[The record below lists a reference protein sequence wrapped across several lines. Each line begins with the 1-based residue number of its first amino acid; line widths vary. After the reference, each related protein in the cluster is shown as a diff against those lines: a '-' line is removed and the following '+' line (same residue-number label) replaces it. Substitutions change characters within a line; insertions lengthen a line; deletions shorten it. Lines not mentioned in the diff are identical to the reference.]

1 MKHQKITRKILFIVF
16 SLGFTACNNVFDTSS
31 VCPCVSNLSENQ
43 IGTGFAIDTVTDEHT
58 LWMAAAVIA
67 DKKQPTNQAVF
78 QVFAG
83 YARKFAEKITQGVFN
98 YGPDE
103 GTFVLRT
110 AIRNNDDS
118 VISHLYDDL
127 PSFLDESKYVF
138 ISTGTCRI
146 ISYSTTKQLDLNDA
160 TLK

>member
-1 MKHQKITRKILFIVF
+1 MKKTHELPLIQKQAGIFKL
-16 SLGFTACNNVFDTSS
+16 
-31 VCPCVSNLSENQ
+31 
-43 IGTGFAIDTVTDEHT
+43 ID
-58 LWMAAAVIA
+58 
-67 DKKQPTNQAVF
+67 
-78 QVFAG
+78 
-83 YARKFAEKITQGVFN
+83 KFAEKITQGVFN

-146 ISYSTTKQLDLNDA
+146 FSYSTTKQLDLNDA